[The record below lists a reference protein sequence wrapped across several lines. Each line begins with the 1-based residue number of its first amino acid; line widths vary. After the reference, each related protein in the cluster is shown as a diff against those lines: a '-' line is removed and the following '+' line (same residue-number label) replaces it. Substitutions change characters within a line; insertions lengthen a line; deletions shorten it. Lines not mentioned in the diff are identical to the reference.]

1 MVVNYRFQMT
11 LKPQVRERM
20 DELAQRYGMSRAAL
34 FTMLINERWEK
45 EGGKYSGDGKELEQ
59 AEE

>member
-1 MVVNYRFQMT
+1 MVTNYRFQMT

-20 DELAQRYGMSRAAL
+20 DELARKYGLSRAAL

-45 EGGKYSGDGKELEQ
+45 EGGEYSGEAMELERT
-59 AEE
+59 AE